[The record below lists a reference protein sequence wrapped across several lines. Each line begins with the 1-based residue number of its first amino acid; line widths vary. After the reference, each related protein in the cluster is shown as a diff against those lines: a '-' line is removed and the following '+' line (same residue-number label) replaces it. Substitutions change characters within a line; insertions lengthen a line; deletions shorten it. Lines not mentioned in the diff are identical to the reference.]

1 MASSQFNRHDQRPDT
16 GRNRWPMRLQDRT
29 ERVIADLR
37 PQAPCRPP
45 QRSVRSLDER
55 MTELC
60 TPGISVAVIDNF
72 EVAWAESFGVRKIGD
87 RAAVQPDTPFQA
99 ASVSKPVFALA
110 VMRLCQDKRIDLDAD
125 IRTYLKSWQV
135 PESDDGWVPRI
146 NLRQLLSHT
155 AGTTVHGFPGYPAGG
170 SLPSIVQILDGAP
183 PANTSPIFVDLI
195 PGMQFRY
202 SGGGTIAQLA
212 VTDVVGLPF
221 PDLMRE
227 LVLAPLGME
236 NSGFEQPPPPI
247 LADRAAVGHPVSGVP
262 IPDGWHVFPEMGA
275 AGLWTTAGDL
285 ARLGR
290 ALMRGLRGEPL
301 GLGLSRESLA
311 AMLRPQLPDETKG
324 GEFVGLGWFCT
335 GEGDAFSFGHGG
347 SNHGFLAGLRLY
359 PATGQGAA
367 VMINSNQGWP
377 LLEELFHS
385 IEREYG
391 WPTAPQATGNASTAP
406 GLDAFD
412 GTYRDGAGRV
422 FRIERTGEKLLLWVG
437 DQDPVRLTSS
447 SHGVLSAQ
455 TPQIKVRVV
464 STYEAP
470 PAIILTQG
478 GRTFQG
484 FKLAEEVYG

>member
-1 MASSQFNRHDQRPDT
+1 MPLEDSARINRI
-16 GRNRWPMRLQDRT
+16 
-29 ERVIADLR
+29 IADLR
-37 PQAPCRPP
+37 PEFPSRPP
-45 QRSVRSLDER
+45 QRSVRTLRDR

-60 TPGISVAVIDNF
+60 TPGVSVAVVNNF
-72 EVAWAESFGVRKIGD
+72 DVAWARGFGIREMGE

-99 ASVSKPVFALA
+99 GSISKPVFALA

-125 IRTYLKSWQV
+125 IRTYLKSWEM
-135 PESDDGWVPRI
+135 PKGDDGWAPRVT
-146 NLRQLLSHT
+146 LRQLLSHT

-170 SLPSIVQILDGAP
+170 TWPSLAQILDGAP
-183 PANTSPIFVDLI
+183 PGNTPPIFVDLI

-202 SGGGTIAQLA
+202 SGGGTTIAQLA
-212 VTDVVGLPF
+212 VTDLVGLSF

-236 NSGFEQPPPPI
+236 NSGFEQPPSSS
-247 LADRAAVGHPVSGVP
+247 LADRAAVGHPVNGVP
-262 IPDGWHVFPEMGA
+262 TPDGWHVFPEMGA

-347 SNHGFLAGLRLY
+347 WNHGFLADLRLY

-391 WPTAPQATGNASTAP
+391 WPTASQAMGDTPTTP
-406 GLDAFD
+406 RLDGFD
-412 GTYRDGAGRV
+412 GTYR
-422 FRIERTGEKLLLWVG
+422 
-437 DQDPVRLTSS
+437 
-447 SHGVLSAQ
+447 
-455 TPQIKVRVV
+455 
-464 STYEAP
+464 
-470 PAIILTQG
+470 
-478 GRTFQG
+478 
-484 FKLAEEVYG
+484 